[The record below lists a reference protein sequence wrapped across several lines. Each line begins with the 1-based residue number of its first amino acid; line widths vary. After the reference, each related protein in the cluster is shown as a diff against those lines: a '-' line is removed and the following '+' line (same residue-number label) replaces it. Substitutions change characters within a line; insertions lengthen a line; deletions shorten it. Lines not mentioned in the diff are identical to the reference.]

1 MKFQTDIIHVER
13 HLLFIERIFM
23 NDHRNYLFFDIE
35 TTGLSADISAITLI
49 GCCDMDGNITQWFN
63 EDGFSQKQILSDFL
77 EFIKPYDT
85 LITFNGKTFDLPFL
99 AAKIKE
105 FKFDA
110 SLDAFTHLDL
120 YQILKPFKN
129 LWGLKKFRQKDLEE
143 YLGISRLDQLSGK
156 KLIKTYQN
164 YLEKG
169 DNKDKDAVILH
180 NREVLLGLL
189 RIYSLM
195 SYPALLDGSFTLSS
209 AAVEDDQFIAHITL
223 DAEIPVT
230 CDYEKSGIHLTLDH
244 FDAVLICPLENGHLK
259 HYHRD
264 YKNYYYLPMEDLVIH
279 KSMKSFVANTN
290 LVKAEKDNCY
300 SKFIPGENFLSSES
314 DISSFCGDMIYYL
327 LSK

>member
-1 MKFQTDIIHVER
+1 
-13 HLLFIERIFM
+13 M
-23 NDHRNYLFFDIE
+23 NDHRKYLFFDIE
-35 TTGLSADISAITLI
+35 TTGLSADVSAITLI
-49 GCCDMDGNITQWFN
+49 GCCDMNGNITQWFN

-77 EFIKPYDT
+77 AFIKSYDT

-99 AAKIKE
+99 TSKIKE
-105 FKFDA
+105 FKLEASFDPF
-110 SLDAFTHLDL
+110 SHLDL
-120 YQILKPFKN
+120 YQILKPYKN

-143 YLGISRLDQLSGK
+143 YLGIKRLDQLSGK

-169 DNKDKDAVILH
+169 DIKDKEAVLLH
-180 NREVLLGLL
+180 NKEDLLGLL

-195 SYPALLDGSFTLSS
+195 SYPALLDRNFSLSS
-209 AAVEDDQFIAHITL
+209 TAVEDDQFIAHLTL
-223 DAEIPVT
+223 HAEIPVI
-230 CDYEKSGIHLTLDH
+230 CNYEKSGICLGLDH
-244 FDAVLICPLENGHLK
+244 QKATLICPMENGHLK

-279 KSMKSFVANTN
+279 KSMRSFVDNTN
-290 LVKAEKDNCY
+290 LIKADKDNCY

-314 DISSFCGDMIYYL
+314 DISSFCGDTIYYL